1 MNKRLKYNLI
11 TFVIYFI
18 VFYVMLFPIAL
29 FDIRYLLVNVSYSLV
44 LSFIT
49 GILNS
54 IYIELRR
61 LNGEKFEQFDE
72 KKEKE
77 EVKKDELIKS

>member
-18 VFYVMLFPIAL
+18 VFYVMLFTIAL

>member
-1 MNKRLKYNLI
+1 MNKRLKHNLI
-11 TFVIYFI
+11 SVVIYFI
-18 VFYVMLFPIAL
+18 VFYVMLFPIVL

-44 LSFIT
+44 LGFIT

-72 KKEKE
+72 KDE
-77 EVKKDELIKS
+77 KKDELLKS

>member
-44 LSFIT
+44 LGFIT

>member
-18 VFYVMLFPIAL
+18 VFYAMLFPIAL

-44 LSFIT
+44 LGFIT

>member
-1 MNKRLKYNLI
+1 MNKRLKHNLI
-11 TFVIYFI
+11 SVVIYFI
-18 VFYVMLFPIAL
+18 VFYVMLFPIVL
-29 FDIRYLLVNVSYSLV
+29 FDIRYLLLNISYSLV

-54 IYIELRR
+54 IYNELRR

>member
-1 MNKRLKYNLI
+1 MNKRLRYNLI

-29 FDIRYLLVNVSYSLV
+29 FDIRYLLVNVSYSLI
-44 LSFIT
+44 LGFIT